1 MANSLKNIFTTSYI
15 FILIG
20 VLCLIV
26 TNFSSTYIVTN
37 YNLTYREQI
46 IPKKELF
53 AEFEFTIKELELLWG
68 QRLANNSD
76 LTKANRLKGIIE
88 VELPQLNQKAYL
100 FNENLPE
107 TSDFYKNGKSAI
119 YLGEILI
126 LLGKKFF
133 NSKQISPSRN
143 LEFNETLFQLKT
155 VIFNQNT
162 LVEQEEKTL
171 KKELDKSISLLL
183 IIAGIISLGSIL
195 LIIRSIYNQQKYIL
209 KPINSLTKAVSKY
222 DKKNYGAQIHF
233 DQVQEFKKLSSAF
246 NKMSAS
252 LKNNFTTIEERNT
265 SLTKLSKKLKY
276 SNEQL
281 EEFAYIASHDLKT
294 PIRGMNNL
302 ALYLKEDYADK
313 LDEEGKKMLTS
324 IQGNSKKMHQLID
337 DLLQYSRISKTELAK
352 EVFGLKDLVNE
363 VIEFLE
369 YDQNPDI
376 QIDLQ
381 DLINVKADKSKIR
394 SVINNL
400 FTNAVKY
407 NDSEIKKISIW
418 TKGGLFFFRD
428 NGIGID
434 EKDYDKIFAF
444 FRRGHVEKYEGTGAG
459 MAIVKKILDRH
470 DITIQVSSEV
480 GAGTVFILD
489 MNKVIQPQ

>member
-1 MANSLKNIFTTSYI
+1 MTKSLKNIFTTGYI
-15 FILIG
+15 IILIG
-20 VLCLIV
+20 VICLII
-26 TNFSSTYIVTN
+26 TNFSSTYLVNN
-37 YNLTYREQI
+37 YNLNYREQI

-53 AEFEFTIKELELLWG
+53 TKYEFTIIELELLWE
-68 QRLANNSD
+68 QRLNISND
-76 LTKANRLKGIIE
+76 LAKTNRLKGIID

-107 TSDFYKNGKSAI
+107 TSAFYKNGKSAI
-119 YLGEILI
+119 YLGENLI

-133 NSKQISPSRN
+133 NARQKSASRDA
-143 LEFNETLFQLKT
+143 EFNKTLFQLKN
-155 VIFNQNT
+155 VIFNQNI
-162 LVEQEEKTL
+162 LVKQQEKTL
-171 KKELDKSISLLL
+171 ESDLDKRILL
-183 IIAGIISLGSIL
+183 ILSIAGIISLGSIL
-195 LIIRSIYNQQKYIL
+195 LILRSIYNQQKYIL
-209 KPINSLTKAVSKY
+209 KPLNSLTKEVSKY
-222 DKKNYGAQIHF
+222 NKNNYGAQIHF

-246 NKMSAS
+246 NKMSTS
-252 LKNNFTTIEERNT
+252 LKENFETIQDSNATLME
-265 SLTKLSKKLKY
+265 LSKKLKS

-324 IQGNSKKMHQLID
+324 IQDNSEKMHQLID
-337 DLLQYSRISKTELAK
+337 DLLQYSRVSKTELAK
-352 EVFGLKDLVNE
+352 EVFNLKDLVGE

-369 YDQNPDI
+369 YDKNPYI
-376 QIDLQ
+376 QIDIQ
-381 DLINVKADKSKIR
+381 DLIDVKADKSKIR

-407 NDSEIKKISIW
+407 NDKEIKKISIW
-418 TKGGLFFFRD
+418 SKGGLFFFRD
-428 NGIGID
+428 NGIGIE

-480 GAGTVFILD
+480 GSSTVFILD
-489 MNKVIQPQ
+489 MNRVIQSQ